1 MNETDSNERLSA
13 FVDGELQGP
22 VRARIVD
29 ALYESPELRRTW
41 ARFHLIG
48 DAVRGTGFVPGAD
61 DIADRVSAALA
72 DERIVRLEPR
82 PRHRVLRP
90 LSGLAI
96 AATIAGIAILGVNQL
111 DDGGAR
117 SPQLADVS
125 SPEPA
130 VTGSVP
136 AAAETAL
143 SRVAP
148 SETTPAGPDAARL
161 KWSGVAPHAQERL
174 NVYLANHNEYA
185 GVGMSGVLPYVRI
198 VGYQAFAGDGR

>member
-1 MNETDSNERLSA
+1 MNEPDTNERLSA
-13 FVDGELQGP
+13 FVDGEIRGP
-22 VRARIVD
+22 ARDRVVD
-29 ALYESPELRRTW
+29 ALYEGPELRRTW
-41 ARFHLIG
+41 SRYHLIG
-48 DAVRGTGFVPGAD
+48 DAVRGTGLVPGAD

-82 PRHRVLRP
+82 PRRRALRP

-117 SPQLADVS
+117 SRQLAGVS
-125 SPEPA
+125 TPEPA
-130 VTGSVP
+130 VKGSVP
-136 AAAETAL
+136 AAAESTAW
-143 SRVAP
+143 RVA
-148 SETTPAGPDAARL
+148 STEATPADSGTARL
-161 KWSGVAPHAQERL
+161 QWSGVAPHAQERL

-198 VGYQAFAGDGR
+198 VGYQSLAGDGR